1 MTKQTMTVAG
11 TFNWQ
16 QSIYGACDPASKT
29 LLLILEAKDIDEART
44 RVESVA
50 PLLGINQSNGLLV
63 FELDEMPS
71 GVPTFLNAF
80 FAGRRIGFNRGNV
93 APGTSTFQ

>member
-16 QSIYGACDPASKT
+16 QSIYGACDPVSKT
-29 LLLILEAKDIDEART
+29 LLLILEARDIEEART
-44 RVESVA
+44 RVKSVA
-50 PLLGINQSNGLLV
+50 PLLGISQSNGLLV

-80 FAGRRIGFNRGNV
+80 FAGRKIGFKRGDV
-93 APGTSTFQ
+93 ALGTTNLQ